1 MSKSIF
7 EAIIANGFI
16 ADNEQVE
23 QLAAI
28 VATGVQGNGTYLR
41 VLVAHTHQALHVL
54 NKTTKAGLLAT
65 IGEVHNALY
74 LSVLKGV
81 ADESVALP
89 ERNRRATFARSAA
102 STLRKFVARG
112 GDIRRLE
119 PAEVTK
125 AALRDYGRRVPTG
138 TRVQRSLQRSGDAV
152 LRAAQRLAKE
162 NPEEARKRLQALRAK
177 IDDTIGKL
185 AKVRSVRRLPR
196 GVRMPRQ
203 HSNGRAVQPPGV
215 MH

>member
-1 MSKSIF
+1 MSKSIL

-16 ADNEQVE
+16 ADNRQVE
-23 QLAAI
+23 ELAAV
-28 VATGVQGNGTYLR
+28 VATGVQGHGTYLR
-41 VLVAHTHQALHVL
+41 VLIAHTQQALHISS
-54 NKTTKAGLLAT
+54 KTTKAGTLAA

-138 TRVQRSLQRSGDAV
+138 TKAQRSLQRSVDSV
-152 LRAAQRLAKE
+152 LRAAQRLAK
-162 NPEEARKRLQALRAK
+162 NSPEEARKRLEALRSK

-185 AKVRSVRRLPR
+185 AKVRSVRRPAR
-196 GVRMPRQ
+196 GVRTQRQ
-203 HSNGRAVQPPGV
+203 HTNGRAVQPPGM